1 MGYEQ
6 IRMEDLLQAQFD
18 NEQNLLLFEG
28 MASFSINMLI
38 HQINKSKSSQVRYG
52 ARLIIQNFTL
62 DETRT
67 FSGLDEGYSVSAGL
81 CILVYLDL
89 SMHAHALSLDHRM
102 MVMMPQIIWCPTRH
116 NSFDFPRQLDGIYL
130 FCCII
135 HHSCLVYSI
144 PTLFLFV

>member
-1 MGYEQ
+1 MATPSLSTEAIMGYEQ

-67 FSGLDEGYSVSAGL
+67 FSGLDEGYSSSAPL

-89 SMHAHALSLDHRM
+89 SMHAHAFSLYQM
-102 MVMMPQIIWCPTRH
+102 MMMPQIIWCPTRH
-116 NSFDFPRQLDGIYL
+116 DS
-130 FCCII
+130 
-135 HHSCLVYSI
+135 SE
-144 PTLFLFV
+144 TT